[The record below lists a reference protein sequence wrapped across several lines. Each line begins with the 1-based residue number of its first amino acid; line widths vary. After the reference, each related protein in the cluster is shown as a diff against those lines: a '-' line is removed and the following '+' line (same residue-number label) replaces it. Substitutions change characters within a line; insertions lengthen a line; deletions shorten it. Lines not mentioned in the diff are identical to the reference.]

1 MIQMK
6 PEFSGLAGTR
16 GLIEISTEAHRRQ
29 LLKLYHEEAE
39 RDGNTASKEERK
51 LMKEQLAKIGE
62 IGTELEAYHGL
73 QLKVKVAQKYFEI
86 NDDRYFYAKN
96 SSRYL
101 QRMLE
106 IYEEK
111 PFAKMVPMERVQVY
125 RQMNT
130 CLKFLKPCLKGMSD
144 EEMLAL
150 MDSGFPVELSLA
162 EQVST
167 SE

>member
-1 MIQMK
+1 MK
-6 PEFSGLAGTR
+6 PEFSGLLRTP
-16 GLIEISTEAHRRQ
+16 GLKEIADEAHRRR

-39 RDGNTASKEERK
+39 LDGNTASEEECK

-86 NDDRYFYAKN
+86 NDGRYFYAKN

-111 PFAKMVPMERVQVY
+111 PFSKMVPMERVRVY

-144 EEMLAL
+144 EEILAL

-162 EQVST
+162 EQVS